1 MAIARRPN
9 PPGSTGQN
17 PPQWDAA
24 PRVALVS
31 KEQDGGELRQAVESE
46 GMIVR
51 IVTDLNEVSEIA
63 KWQPHI
69 VVLDVVEVNPE
80 LSPFMSR
87 VRSQH
92 RCACVVVVAESSGE
106 ALTLAAECNADAVLV
121 RPIDPVSLRRSL
133 LQEARSTK
141 GPTQVQVQLPALVV
155 GSTPQ
160 MREVWRFVLRAA
172 QSTSSVV
179 ITGETGVGKEVIARA
194 LHRFSSR
201 KSGPFVAVN
210 CAALPETLME
220 SELFGYEKGAF
231 TGATAQHKGRF
242 ELADGG
248 TLFLD
253 EIGDLP
259 LGVQVKLLRVLQ
271 EQTFERLG
279 GTESISVDVRVIAAT
294 HRRLEEEVER
304 GRFRADLF
312 YRLNVLSTEVPPLR
326 ERTADILGLWEHF
339 VDVAAQQ
346 ERRRAPVSTAA
357 VQRMLLRHDWPGNIR
372 ELHNVVQH
380 AMAVSTGDRIVPAD
394 LPAYLSKPTRAA
406 VTPESSRL
414 VGRTMKEIE
423 RAAIL
428 ETYEALGT
436 VKATA
441 EMLGIS
447 ERKIH
452 YRLKSYR
459 ADTEPAQPSAVER
472 ANIEPERGRARV
484 LLAEDDDELR
494 WLLTDVLKAEGH
506 EVVAVSDGSALLAHL
521 GSSLLVGR
529 RGAPPD
535 IIITDIRM
543 PGASGLQVLEKVR
556 AKSGDLPVVLI
567 TAFGDSDTKKQAES
581 LGATALLDKPL
592 DIDQLQKV
600 VRGSVV
606 H

>member
-1 MAIARRPN
+1 MALPRHAGASDQ
-9 PPGSTGQN
+9 PPFDS
-17 PPQWDAA
+17 A
-24 PRVALVS
+24 PRVAVVTR
-31 KEQDGGELRQAVESE
+31 EQDGGELRQAVEAE
-46 GMIVR
+46 GMVVR
-51 IVTDLNEVSEIA
+51 VVKDLLEASEVA
-63 KWQPHI
+63 KWLPHV
-69 VVLDVVEVNPE
+69 VVLDVVENDPE
-80 LSPFMSR
+80 LAAFMTR
-87 VRSQH
+87 IRSAH

-121 RPIDPVSLRRSL
+121 RPIDSVSLRRSL
-133 LQEARSTK
+133 LQEARSVK
-141 GPTQVQVQLPALVV
+141 GVQPVQVQLPALVV

-172 QSTSSVV
+172 QSASSVV

-194 LHRFSSR
+194 LHRFSGR
-201 KSGPFVAVN
+201 RSGPFVAVN

-231 TGATAQHKGRF
+231 TGASSQHKGRF

-279 GTESISVDVRVIAAT
+279 GTESISVDVRVLAAT
-294 HRRLEEEVER
+294 HRRLDEEVER

-326 ERTADILGLWEHF
+326 ERTADILGLWDHF
-339 VDVAAQQ
+339 IDVAAHQ
-346 ERRRAPVSTAA
+346 ERRRTPTSTAA

-372 ELHNVVQH
+372 ELHTVVQH
-380 AMAVSTGDRIVPAD
+380 AMAVSTGDRIAPTD
-394 LPAYLSKPTRAA
+394 LPAYLSKPARSG
-406 VTPESSRL
+406 VTEPSKL

-428 ETYEALGT
+428 ETYDALGT

-459 ADTEPAQPSAVER
+459 ADSEPAQAAAVER
-472 ANIEPERGRARV
+472 AHVEQERGRARV

-506 EVVAVSDGSALLAHL
+506 EVIAVADGAALLAHL
-521 GSSLLVGR
+521 GPSLLAGR
-529 RGAPPD
+529 RGTPPD

-556 AKSGDLPVVLI
+556 QRSGDLPVVLI
-567 TAFGDSDTKKQAES
+567 TAFGDADTKKQAEM
-581 LGATALLDKPL
+581 LGATALLHKPL
-592 DIDQLQKV
+592 DIDALQKV

>member
-1 MAIARRPN
+1 MAPLTRKPAPGPLHT
-9 PPGSTGQN
+9 PP
-17 PPQWDAA
+17 WDSA

-31 KEQDGGELRQAVESE
+31 REQDGGELRAAIENE
-46 GMIVR
+46 GMLVR
-51 IVTDLNEVSEIA
+51 VVGDLMEVHSVA
-63 KWQPHI
+63 AWQPHV
-69 VVLDVVEVNPE
+69 VVLDVVEANPE
-80 LSPFMSR
+80 LAAFMSR
-87 VRSQH
+87 IRSAH

-106 ALTLAAECNADAVLV
+106 SLTLAAECNADAVLV
-121 RPIDPVSLRRSL
+121 RPIDAVSLRRSL
-133 LQEARSTK
+133 LQEARATK
-141 GPTQVQVQLPALVV
+141 GPAPVQVQLPALVV

-172 QSTSSVV
+172 QSASSVV

-201 KSGPFVAVN
+201 KAGPFVAVN

-220 SELFGYEKGAF
+220 SELFGYERGAF

-271 EQTFERLG
+271 ERTFERLG
-279 GTESISVDVRVIAAT
+279 GSESISVDVRVIAAT
-294 HRRLEEEVER
+294 HRRLDEEVER

-326 ERTADILGLWEHF
+326 ERTADILGLWDHF
-339 VDVAAQQ
+339 IDVAAQQ
-346 ERRRAPVSTAA
+346 DRRRPPTSTAA

-372 ELHNVVQH
+372 ELNNVVQH
-380 AMAVSTGDRIVPAD
+380 VMAVSTGDRIVPLD
-394 LPAYLSKPTRAA
+394 LPAYLSKPARSGI
-406 VTPESSRL
+406 PEPSKL

-459 ADTEPAQPSAVER
+459 TEHTAAQVSAVER
-472 ANIEPERGRARV
+472 ANVDGERGRARV

-521 GSSLLVGR
+521 GPSLLVGR

-556 AKSGDLPVVLI
+556 ARSGDLPVVLI
-567 TAFGDSDTKKQAES
+567 TAFGDADTKRQADA
-581 LGATALLDKPL
+581 LGATALLNKPL